1 MPVSIVMRE
10 QNLTYLSVHFVVLVV
25 AINERH
31 PIIILL
37 DPALALSVPVLPSSL
52 DIALIHLFCDA
63 GNAFPSLRIQYFG
76 STALI

>member
-52 DIALIHLFCDA
+52 GIAHPVLL
-63 GNAFPSLRIQYFG
+63 
-76 STALI
+76 ALGERLKN